1 MCNIEDDMYYSDTC
15 SIYKECNVHIFVLN
29 FLKIK
34 DLNKKISRRDILCRL
49 IEYLEENK
57 DVLKIENDKRSFK
70 VINELRIFFEN
81 CLFVAYSRE
90 EYIYIP
96 SIMCYSQLTQYIKYC
111 IILPID
117 IYYHSEEDLIN
128 QKKFIG
134 AIKEELVG
142 FVLFPD
148 HIDYWIHLGHD
159 VNLRNFSNIK

>member
-1 MCNIEDDMYYSDTC
+1 MCEMEDDMYYSDTC
-15 SIYKECNVHIFVLN
+15 SIYKECDIHIFVLN

-34 DLNKKISRRDILCRL
+34 DLNKKISRRDILCGL

-57 DVLKIENDKRSFK
+57 DVLKVENDKRSFK

-96 SIMCYSQLTQYIKYC
+96 PIMCYSQLTQYIKYC

-117 IYYHSEEDLIN
+117 IYYHSDEYLKN
-128 QKKFIG
+128 QKKFIN
-134 AIKEELVG
+134 IITEELFSVI
-142 FVLFPD
+142 FC
-148 HIDYWIHLGHD
+148 IENISYWIHLGHD
-159 VNLRNFSNIK
+159 VNLRNFSTIK